1 MVKTLFKITLNDS
14 ISLLKNIIDI
24 DTILKENG
32 WDTNNDLVL
41 LNPAGAFE
49 TLYHSEGE
57 LREASNRRLRR
68 QAQQS
73 LVESQA
79 RFQRVWEATS
89 DALALSDSEGLVLAA
104 NPAFLELCGWEIAA
118 LYRLAVELD
127 QNQLFCQLQRHQ
139 QIRNGCPRFDV
150 PGLSVQVKLHTE
162 RTAESQSFQTG
173 SRPFAL
179 SAAAISSGDR

>member
-1 MVKTLFKITLNDS
+1 CSTVSWAIRGITRS
-14 ISLLKNIIDI
+14 QSS
-24 DTILKENG
+24 TA
-32 WDTNNDLVL
+32 THHANDLD
-41 LNPAGAFE
+41 GI
-49 TLYHSEGE
+49 T
-57 LREASNRRLRR
+57 
-68 QAQQS
+68 
-73 LVESQA
+73 
-79 RFQRVWEATS
+79 
-89 DALALSDSEGLVLAA
+89 
-104 NPAFLELCGWEIAA
+104 FLELCGWEIAV

-162 RTAESQSFQTG
+162 RIAESQSFQTG